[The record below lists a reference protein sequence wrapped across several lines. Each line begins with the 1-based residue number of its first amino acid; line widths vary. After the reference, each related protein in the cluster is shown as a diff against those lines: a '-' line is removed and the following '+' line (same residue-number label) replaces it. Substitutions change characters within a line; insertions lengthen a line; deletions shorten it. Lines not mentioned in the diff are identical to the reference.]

1 MIEGIFEEIMN
12 EDNKKT
18 RVSIIDAKGEEIP
31 IKGTMS
37 FIKIDTRHGQIRI
50 HATNDGGIQVSSPE
64 GELDYLGMTNNKIYI
79 GFVVEP
85 PVVRTVGNPINSTF
99 KGTDPIWDER
109 RKMKHGDEDKELGIK
124 GIDWVM
130 D

>member
-1 MIEGIFEEIMN
+1 MVKDIFEEIMN
-12 EDNKKT
+12 EDRKKT
-18 RVSIIDAKGEEIP
+18 RVSIIDATGEEIP
-31 IKGTMS
+31 VKGTMS

-64 GELDYLGMTNNKIYI
+64 GELAYGESNKNIYVNFVVEQPVVRAVGNPMTSDYLGIH
-79 GFVVEP
+79 
-85 PVVRTVGNPINSTF
+85 
-99 KGTDPIWDER
+99 PIWDER
-109 RKMKHGDEDKELGIK
+109 RKMKTGDVDKELGIK